1 MSRCRNFRALSINPW
16 IFCLITFHGFY
27 SLEPFGSIIL
37 RFIIFLLGH
46 AGAVECPCKL
56 LSCRSKQICLIV
68 KTLTNNPQWSRDRYG
83 RPTTWPNIFQ
93 CRNTTAGVRHSQ
105 IYEECLG
112 VLSHCLALA
121 YNYARTWK
129 TNKTIFRIAVW
140 FRQQDGQHFVNLWP
154 NILRSKKMRRR
165 SENMGNKFWMEFCL
179 KRLYLYIWFAASGKA
194 LICIFIKCKYFS
206 FYPDLVSR
214 DCIYYVD
221 IYINI

>member
-140 FRQQDGQHFVNLWP
+140 FRQQDGQHFG
-154 NILRSKKMRRR
+154 ILVWTFGLIFQEAKKCV
-165 SENMGNKFWMEFCL
+165 EEVKTWAIN
-179 KRLYLYIWFAASGKA
+179 SGWN
-194 LICIFIKCKYFS
+194 FVWNDF
-206 FYPDLVSR
+206 
-214 DCIYYVD
+214 
-221 IYINI
+221 IYIFDSQLQARL